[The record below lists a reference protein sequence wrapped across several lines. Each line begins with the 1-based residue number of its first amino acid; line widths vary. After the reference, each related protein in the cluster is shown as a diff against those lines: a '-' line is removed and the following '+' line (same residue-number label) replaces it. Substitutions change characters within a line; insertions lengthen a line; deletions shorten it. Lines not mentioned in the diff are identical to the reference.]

1 MGILSEGIVIVKKYH
16 RHILLGFLGLLFVL
30 DIVTTTV
37 ALQRGNS
44 EQNQFMIPFVQDPVL
59 HLAIK
64 VIAYIF
70 LFITVERA
78 YHVLI
83 RIESRKKEVFVGENV
98 PPDHLCTGDPGT
110 GVSHLIL
117 CVCRCTEYDD
127 HFFVGRC
134 NGNCSLIQLFM
145 KIVHEQFFDHDTP
158 GHKTRPPPFQTISK
172 TIPGIFRSGR
182 TNIRRGNWTI

>member
-16 RHILLGFLGLLFVL
+16 RHILLGSLGLLFVL

-44 EQNQFMIPFVQDPVL
+44 EQNQFMIPLVQDPVL

-70 LFITVERA
+70 LFVTVERA

-83 RIESRKKEVFVGENV
+83 RIESRKKRSSWERMF
-98 PPDHLCTGDPGT
+98 L
-110 GVSHLIL
+110 
-117 CVCRCTEYDD
+117 
-127 HFFVGRC
+127 
-134 NGNCSLIQLFM
+134 
-145 KIVHEQFFDHDTP
+145 
-158 GHKTRPPPFQTISK
+158 QTIYALVILALVYLISFYVYVVAQN
-172 TIPGIFRSGR
+172 TMIISS
-182 TNIRRGNWTI
+182 

>member
-1 MGILSEGIVIVKKYH
+1 MGTLSEALVIVKKYH
-16 RHILLGFLGLLFVL
+16 RPILLGFLGLLFIL

-37 ALQRGNS
+37 ALQRGIS

-83 RIESRKKEVFVGENV
+83 RIESRKKRSSWERMF
-98 PPDHLCTGDPGT
+98 L
-110 GVSHLIL
+110 
-117 CVCRCTEYDD
+117 
-127 HFFVGRC
+127 
-134 NGNCSLIQLFM
+134 
-145 KIVHEQFFDHDTP
+145 
-158 GHKTRPPPFQTISK
+158 QTIYALVILALVYLISFYVYVVAQN
-172 TIPGIFRSGR
+172 TMIISS
-182 TNIRRGNWTI
+182 

>member
-1 MGILSEGIVIVKKYH
+1 MAILSEAIIIVKKYH

-44 EQNQFMIPFVQDPVL
+44 EQNLFMIPFVQNPVL

-64 VIAYIF
+64 LVAYIF

-83 RIESRKKEVFVGENV
+83 RIESRKKRSSWERMFLHTMYALVILALVY
-98 PPDHLCTGDPGT
+98 
-110 GVSHLIL
+110 LISFY
-117 CVCRCTEYDD
+117 VY
-127 HFFVGRC
+127 VVAQ
-134 NGNCSLIQLFM
+134 NAMI
-145 KIVHEQFFDHDTP
+145 
-158 GHKTRPPPFQTISK
+158 IS
-172 TIPGIFRSGR
+172 S
-182 TNIRRGNWTI
+182 